1 MSTHHNGSLELLLV
15 DDSDDDILMIRE
27 VLTEATQLNL
37 KVVKDGEEAMAYV
50 RREGKYRDAR
60 PPRLVLLDLRM
71 PKKDGFAVLKEI
83 KADPLL
89 RHLPIVVL
97 TTSSREEDVVR
108 SYAAGTAAYI
118 TKPVGVTEWQQ
129 MARQFVAY
137 WTQVVRLPAGA
148 G

>member
-1 MSTHHNGSLELLLV
+1 MNTHDNGSLELLLV

-27 VLTEATQLNL
+27 VFTEATRLNL

-60 PPRLVLLDLRM
+60 PPRLMLLDLRM
-71 PKKDGFAVLKEI
+71 PRKDGFAVLKEI
-83 KADPLL
+83 KADPSL

-108 SYAAGTAAYI
+108 SYAAGTAACI
-118 TKPVGVTEWQQ
+118 TKPVGVTEWQH

-137 WTQVVRLPAGA
+137 WTQVVRLPAGE